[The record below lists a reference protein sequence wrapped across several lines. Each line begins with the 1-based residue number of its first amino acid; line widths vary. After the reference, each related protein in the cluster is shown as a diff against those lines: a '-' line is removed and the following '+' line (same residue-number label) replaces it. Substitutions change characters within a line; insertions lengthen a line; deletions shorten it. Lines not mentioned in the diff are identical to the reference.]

1 MNEEEFPVDP
11 MILHAGMDEHF
22 MNGIYYL
29 RTRSNGRFVVR
40 FTRYQ
45 ASVPQSNG
53 CFKVVVEVW
62 NRKLRKW
69 SAHDRCAYGQGAW
82 WMPAEEARDL
92 WISHLEKFEQF
103 EPVTGHDID
112 PYASTTA
119 KWAKYGV
126 DAHVASYDDY
136 KTYNKLDA
144 EERAWEKVIDRME
157 ENYNEWKRDS
167 GYALE
172 A

>member
-1 MNEEEFPVDP
+1 MNEEQFPVDP

-22 MNGIYYL
+22 VNGTYYL
-29 RTRSNGRFVVR
+29 RTRSWSRVVIR

-62 NRKLRKW
+62 NKKLKKW
-69 SAHDRCAYGQGAW
+69 SAHDQCAYGQGAW
-82 WMPAEEARDL
+82 WMPADEARNL

-103 EPVTGHDID
+103 EPVTGYDID
-112 PYASTTA
+112 PAASKEAT
-119 KWAKYGV
+119 WRKYTG
-126 DAHVASYDDY
+126 DIIQDY
-136 KTYNKLDA
+136 KTYEELEV
-144 EERAWEKVIDRME
+144 EERAWEKVVDRME
-157 ENYNEWKRDS
+157 EKYEDWKHNS